1 MVKNKYWITV
11 FFSIGVFCVEAQVNR
26 YMVFFKDKAN
36 SPYSISEPL
45 QFLSQRSLE
54 RREKNNVSV
63 TTEDLPVNV
72 SYINQVKSAGATSL
86 YATRWLNGLLIQC
99 DATRIPTLQNLGIVS
114 RIELVAPG
122 SLPQGRSNTTSA
134 AGRQSSTNTVK
145 TTTQLNMLGID
156 AMHALNYRGEGVK
169 VAVFDSGFPGVNT
182 QIPFAH
188 LQDNIVDTYNFAN
201 KQTNVYKN
209 DNHGTE
215 VLSVMGAFIENSFT
229 GGAYNADYH
238 LYITESVPTEY
249 RVEEYHWL
257 FAAERADSA
266 GVDVINASL
275 GYNTFDDLS
284 MNYLKT
290 QLDGKTAIIT
300 KAAQLAADRGIIVV
314 VSAGNEGSNSWQL
327 ITPPADAEGV
337 IAAASVTAN
346 EVKSSFSSIGP
357 SSDGRIK
364 PDLSAMGSATT
375 VIREN
380 GTIGTASGT
389 SVSSPLL
396 ASLAAGLV
404 QANPSVSKNNIVTA
418 LKLTASLADNP
429 NNSLGYG
436 VPDFVEAN
444 NFVKVITQ
452 IKNPVVKGFSVYPNP
467 SYDDK
472 IFLKGNDIVL
482 PGALS
487 VNILNA
493 FGQSLKQFALQT
505 RNANSEYELDLEGL
519 PEGLLL
525 LKVRHSFGSEIF
537 KIIKAH

>member
-1 MVKNKYWITV
+1 MVKNKYWTTV

-36 SPYSISEPL
+36 SPYSISEPQ

-99 DATRIPTLQNLGIVS
+99 DATLIPTLQNLGIVS

-134 AGRQSSTNTVK
+134 TGRQSSTNTVK

-290 QLDGKTAIIT
+290 QLDGKTATIT

-314 VSAGNEGSNSWQL
+314 VSAGNEGNNSWQL

-337 IAAASVTAN
+337 IAAASVTAG

-357 SSDGRIK
+357 TSDGRIK

-404 QANPSVSKNNIVTA
+404 QANPSVNKNNIVTA
-418 LKLTASLADNP
+418 LKLTASLADSP

-452 IKNPVVKGFSVYPNP
+452 IKSPVVKGFSVYPNP

-472 IFLKGNDIVL
+472 VFLKGNDIVL

-505 RNANSEYELDLEGL
+505 RNADSEYELDLEGL